1 MTCACDGTSCDC
13 SACDACAGTEPE
25 TPETITNRPALGQIS
40 YRTGRYATFLASML
54 AGLSSSD
61 PTLAPLGALRTR
73 DPSDFSIALLDSWA
87 TVLDIL
93 TFYSERL
100 ANEAFLRTAVDR
112 RSVTDLAALVG
123 YVPSPGVAASAT
135 LAFTLATAPGSPA
148 SVLIPAG
155 TRVQSVP
162 GPGQTAQVF
171 ETSADL
177 TALAA
182 WNALPAQTTEPW
194 SLCGTEQST
203 WIAGTSNNISVG
215 DALLFVYAPGG
226 VPSVT
231 SGLVEFHYVTAVSTD
246 PVAKATQLTWDAPL
260 STTEFASGA
269 SMYVFRKKA
278 ALFGA
283 NAPSPQTLTG
293 PYVWEL
299 KGWPGS
305 QPAQGILGPLPSDPG
320 PAGWN
325 YQYDGGA
332 QVNLDAIYPGLTPP
346 AADGGPQ
353 WLVLTGPTVGDIV
366 PLDPPNASE
375 VVTTVVTID
384 SATDMNPGLYAL
396 ASRVTVPTVDNPQV
410 LLGGAPPR
418 DPVTGAVDPIT
429 GPVDDFLGL
438 YIGLTPRVT
447 AYVQSAQLTGAALPL
462 TDWTS
467 VDGLYPTVLL
477 LTVTRLVPLERPP
490 SVAARVGPVLP
501 IPVRWEP
508 TGVPAHPPGK
518 LAPVAGSAVAVLGGQ
533 QVPAGQPAAISGKRL
548 RLQVAASPPGGTPGP
563 TATFTPAGS
572 SGASN
577 AAGQVFLI
585 DVFPPTIDAAG
596 NTTWSVITVSGVAGA
611 LAVPVGSAL
620 TYLPADN
627 ADPLAS
633 EAVIVQGAIPKA
645 GLTTLALAMPLARI
659 YDPSTVTVNANA
671 VLATNGETVQEIL
684 GSGDATNPGLS
695 FTLKQAPLTYL
706 TAPVSS
712 GAQSTLQVWVN
723 NLRWQ
728 EAPNLLTAGTADR
741 VYTTSVNAAGNTVVQ
756 FGDGTNGERTP
767 TGQANIRA
775 VYRKGIGSAGMVAT
789 GQVSQPLD
797 RPQGLSGV
805 TNPSAATGAA
815 DPATADEI
823 REIAPLPTLTISRVV
838 SLEDY
843 QNYALAFAG
852 IAMALAT
859 WTWFGDLRGVFL
871 TIAGANGA
879 TLASDDPIVSSLT
892 TALRQY
898 SDPNVPLTIVPDRP
912 VLFTFAASVAVD
924 TTTYDPSAVLTQA
937 WQDVSAAFAFGQRSL
952 GQGVAASEIIE
963 VIQGVPGVLAVQ
975 LTGLQRSGQ
984 PATAGSVLQASG
996 PQPPTATQ
1004 PALGAELLLLDPATQ
1019 GQIGGWS

>member
-1 MTCACDGTSCDC
+1 MTCACDGTSCACD
-13 SACDACAGTEPE
+13 ACDACAGTEPE
-25 TPETITNRPALGQIS
+25 TPETIANRPALGQIS

-100 ANEAFLRTAVDR
+100 ANEAFLRTAVDQ

-123 YVPSPGVAASAT
+123 YVPSPGVAASAA

-182 WNALPAQTTEPW
+182 WNALPAQTTVPW

-203 WIAGTSNNISVG
+203 LIAGTSNNISVG

-226 VPSVT
+226 VPST
-231 SGLVEFHYVTAVSTD
+231 ATGPLEFHYVTAVRTD
-246 PVAKATQLTWDAPL
+246 PVAKTTQLTWEAQL
-260 STTEFASGA
+260 STPDFAGGA
-269 SMYVFRKKA
+269 ALFVFRKKA
-278 ALFGA
+278 ALYGA
-283 NAPSPQTLTG
+283 NAPSPQTLSG
-293 PYVWEL
+293 PYISEVP
-299 KGWPGS
+299 GWPGG
-305 QPAQGILGPLPSDPG
+305 QPG
-320 PAGWN
+320 PHGHPPADPTQQYWK
-325 YQYDGGA
+325 YQYTDGSS
-332 QVNLDAIYPGLTPP
+332 QVTLDSVVPGLAP
-346 AADGGPQ
+346 AAGGPPQ
-353 WLVLTGPTVGDIV
+353 WLALTLSVDVGAVTVIC
-366 PLDPPNASE
+366 
-375 VVTTVVTID
+375 TITA
-384 SATDMNPGLYAL
+384 ATDMIPGLYTLTSRATAL
-396 ASRVTVPTVDNPQV
+396 TVANPLWLV
-410 LLGGAPPR
+410 EADGTLYYLGALSS
-418 DPVTGAVDPIT
+418 
-429 GPVDDFLGL
+429 VDDTLGA
-438 YIGLTPRVT
+438 YISNTPIVT
-447 AYVQSAQLTGAALPL
+447 AYVSSTQLTGAPLPL
-462 TDWTS
+462 SDWRS
-467 VDGLYPTVLL
+467 VERLYPATV
-477 LTVTRLVPLERPP
+477 VNFGGIPIPIPLVPGR
-490 SVAARVGPVLP
+490 A
-501 IPVRWEP
+501 
-508 TGVPAHPPGK
+508 PGT
-518 LAPVAGSAVAVLGGQ
+518 LAPVAGSAVTIVGGQ
-533 QVPAGQPAAISGKRL
+533 QIPAGQAAGLSGKRI
-548 RLQVAASPPGGTPGP
+548 RLQVAAPPAGTPG
-563 TATFTPAGS
+563 ATFTPAGS
-572 SGASN
+572 SGGSD
-577 AAGQVFLI
+577 AANGQVFLI
-585 DVFPPTIDAAG
+585 DAYPPVIDAAG
-596 NTTWSVITVSGVAGA
+596 DAIWSVITQSGVSGTLLIPAA
-611 LAVPVGSAL
+611 SSLASSF
-620 TYLPADN
+620 LPAGN
-627 ADPLAS
+627 GDPIAS
-633 EAVIVQGAIPKA
+633 EAVIVQGAAPA
-645 GLTTLALAMPLARI
+645 GDVTTLSLAAPLARI
-659 YDPSTVTVNANA
+659 YDRSTVTVNANA

-728 EAPNLLTAGTADR
+728 QAPNLLTAGTADR
-741 VYTTSVNAAGNTVVQ
+741 AYTTSVNAAGNTVVQ

-775 VYRKGIGSAGMVAT
+775 VYRKGIGSAGMVAA
-789 GQVSQPLD
+789 GQLSQPLD

-823 REIAPLPTLTISRVV
+823 RQVAPLPTLTISRVV

-859 WTWFGDLRGVFL
+859 WTWSGDLRGVLL
-871 TIAGANGA
+871 TLAGVNGTA
-879 TLASDDPIVSSLT
+879 VASDDPIVSSLA

-898 SDPNVPLTIVPDRP
+898 GDPNVPLTIVPDRP

-924 TTTYDPSAVLTQA
+924 TTTYDPSAVLAQA
-937 WQDVSAAFAFGQRSL
+937 WPSVSAAFAFGQRSL
-952 GQGVAASEIIE
+952 GQGVAASEVIE
-963 VIQGVPGVLAVQ
+963 VIQGVPGVLGVR

>member
-1 MTCACDGTSCDC
+1 MMGGEMTCPCDGTSCDC
-13 SACDACAGTEPE
+13 ATCDACAGAGPQ
-25 TPETITNRPALGQIS
+25 TPETITNAPALGQVS
-40 YRTGRYATFLASML
+40 YRTGRYATFLASMI
-54 AGLSSSD
+54 AALSSAD

-73 DPSDFSIALLDSWA
+73 DPGDFSIALLDSWA

-93 TFYSERL
+93 TFYTERL
-100 ANEAFLRTAVDR
+100 ANEAFLRTAVEQ

-123 YVPSPGVAASAT
+123 YVPSAGVAASAT

-182 WNALPAQTTEPW
+182 WNALPAQTTAPW

-226 VPSVT
+226 VPSVA
-231 SGLVEFHYVTAVSTD
+231 SGPAEFHYVTAVSTD
-246 PVAKATQLTWDAPL
+246 PVAKTTQVTWDAPL
-260 STTEFASGA
+260 TTTQFAGGA
-269 SMYVFRKKA
+269 SIYAFRKKA

-283 NAPSPQTLTG
+283 NAPSPATLSG
-293 PYVWEL
+293 PYIWQVP
-299 KGWPGS
+299 GWPGS
-305 QPAQGILGPLPSDPG
+305 PPG
-320 PAGWN
+320 TDNNPPAGPPGTQWN
-325 YQYDGGA
+325 YQYGGGG
-332 QVNLDAIYPGLTPP
+332 QVYLDAIYAGLTPP
-346 AADGGPQ
+346 ADGGPPWQ
-353 WLVLTGPTVGDIV
+353 WLVLTGLAVFGLMITSVFTIGSVG
-366 PLDPPNASE
+366 
-375 VVTTVVTID
+375 
-384 SATDMNPGLYAL
+384 DMNPGLYAL
-396 ASRVTVPTVDNPQV
+396 GSRVTVPVVDNPQV
-410 LLGGAPPR
+410 LLDGAPP
-418 DPVTGAVDPIT
+418 PTPIVASVDEI
-429 GPVDDFLGL
+429 LGT
-438 YIGLTPRVT
+438 YIAYTPEIA
-447 AYVQSAQLTGAALPL
+447 AYVQSAQLTGAPLPL
-462 TDWTS
+462 TDWTG
-467 VDGLYPTVLL
+467 VDQMYPTVLIRVIRVEPL
-477 LTVTRLVPLERPP
+477 GTGTHPRLVSVSLWER
-490 SVAARVGPVLP
+490 
-501 IPVRWEP
+501 
-508 TGVPAHPPGK
+508 TGVPAHPAGM
-518 LAPVAGSAVAVLGGQ
+518 LVPVAGSAIKVTGGQ
-533 QVPAGQPAAISGKRL
+533 QIPSGQPVGISGRRL
-548 RLQVAASPPGGTPGP
+548 RLQVAASSAGASGP
-563 TATFTPAGS
+563 AVTFTPAGS
-572 SGASN
+572 SGTSD
-577 AAGQVFLI
+577 AAGGQAFLI
-585 DVFPPTIDAAG
+585 DAFPPVIDTDG
-596 NTTWSVITVSGVAGA
+596 NTTWSVITVSGVAGT
-611 LAVPVGSAL
+611 LAIPVDSPL
-620 TYLPADN
+620 TYQPADP
-627 ADPLAS
+627 ADPMAG
-633 EAVIVQGAIPKA
+633 EAAIVQTATPA
-645 GLTTLALAMPLARI
+645 GDLAELALAAPLARI
-659 YDPSTVTVNANA
+659 YDRSTVTVNANA

-712 GAQSTLQVWVN
+712 GAQSTLQIWVN

-741 VYTTSVNAAGNTVVQ
+741 LYTTSVNAAGNTVVQ
-756 FGDGTNGERTP
+756 FGDGTHGERPP

-775 VYRKGIGSAGMVAT
+775 VYRKGIGLAGMVAA
-789 GQVSQPLD
+789 GQLSQPLD
-797 RPQGLSGV
+797 RPQGLSVV

-843 QNYALAFAG
+843 QNYALGFAG
-852 IAMALAT
+852 IAKALAT
-859 WTWFGDLRGVFL
+859 WTWAGDLRGVFL
-871 TIAGANGA
+871 TVAGANGA
-879 TLASDDPIVSSLT
+879 ALAADDPIVSSLA
-892 TALRQY
+892 TALHQY
-898 SDPNVPLTIVPDRP
+898 GDPNVPLTIVPDRP
-912 VLFTFAASVAVD
+912 VLFTFTASVAVD
-924 TTTYDPSAVLTQA
+924 TTSCDPSAVLAQA
-937 WQDVSAAFAFGQRSL
+937 WQDTSAAFAFGLRSL

-963 VIQGVPGVLAVQ
+963 LIQGVPGVLAVQ